1 MELKDFIKNTISQ
14 LAQSVEELNNE
25 MPGKLIVNP
34 VSRMSVGK
42 NPHIDI
48 KGYRYNVLEID
59 FDLTLTAESSAGSQ
73 GKIGVMAAVASGAA
87 QIAVAK
93 QQRDEAKGLKSGGYS
108 DDYVEGYTKS
118 GNPDDVAGVIPVH
131 KNEFV
136 TNHEGVA
143 NPHVRQFLD
152 VFDVAQ
158 KNGTIRMLNT
168 TQILEQVRTRS
179 GKYSG
184 GYSEEG
190 NGISQQSFA
199 GSSSTELTP
208 ELRSQIVEL
217 LRRNNELLVAIR
229 DKDLVVDPR
238 KVRDGIRRV
247 EQLESNVSR

>member
-1 MELKDFIKNTISQ
+1 M
-14 LAQSVEELNNE
+14 
-25 MPGKLIVNP
+25 
-34 VSRMSVGK
+34 
-42 NPHIDI
+42 
-48 KGYRYNVLEID
+48 
-59 FDLTLTAESSAGSQ
+59 
-73 GKIGVMAAVASGAA
+73 
-87 QIAVAK
+87 
-93 QQRDEAKGLKSGGYS
+93 KSGGYS

-184 GYSEEG
+184 GYNSEEVD
-190 NGISQQSFA
+190 SSSQSFA
-199 GSSSTELTP
+199 GSSSGLTP
-208 ELRSQIVEL
+208 ELRSQIVNL
-217 LRRNNELLVAIR
+217 LRKTNELLVAIR
-229 DKDLVVDPR
+229 DKDLIVDPR
-238 KVRDGIRRV
+238 KVRDAIKRV
-247 EQLESNVSR
+247 EQLESNVTR